1 LEVSSEPEALVARR
15 LTIMTIH
22 MKDLG
27 LIAIYSVYGHASD
40 GEGESNKWLIDF
52 TSGESLW
59 VLTGE
64 VRCEPVA

>member
-1 LEVSSEPEALVARR
+1 
-15 LTIMTIH
+15 M
-22 MKDLG
+22 
-27 LIAIYSVYGHASD
+27 AIYSVYGHASD
-40 GEGESNKWLIDF
+40 GEGESNKWLLDF